1 MKSPKKIVVPF
12 VKREKTL
19 SPRTDNTSTALSARY
34 DGWGGLYDNHGQHT
48 MILEIYEKTDDA
60 RGQGRPL
67 LVQVQADGD

>member
-1 MKSPKKIVVPF
+1 MKYRKKIVVQF

-48 MILEIYEKTDDA
+48 MILEVYEAQEDRKIQQLSE
-60 RGQGRPL
+60 R
-67 LVQVQADGD
+67 